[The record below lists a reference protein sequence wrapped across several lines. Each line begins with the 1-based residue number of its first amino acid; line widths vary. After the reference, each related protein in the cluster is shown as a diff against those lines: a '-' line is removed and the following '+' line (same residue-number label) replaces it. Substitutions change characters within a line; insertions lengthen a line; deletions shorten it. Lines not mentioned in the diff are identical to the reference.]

1 MKYGH
6 RKGAILSEET
16 KEKLRKSA
24 AARVP
29 ARLIRFGITTE
40 EYFAKLAAGL
50 KWCCYHKKFEAQ
62 ENFRDANR
70 TDPCREANRM
80 LSREW
85 RRDNWTPSYRRSLVL
100 KSHGTD
106 QQWYESKLAEQGNRC
121 ALCEKV
127 HSDKECLCVDH
138 DKKCCKHIKSCGKCN
153 RGLLCHVCNKRL
165 GYFEV
170 LLKMAQSVTAIPG
183 TWLEKAIAYLEQYK
197 ES

>member
-16 KEKLRKSA
+16 KDKLRKSA
-24 AARVP
+24 VARVP

-40 EYFAKLAAGL
+40 EYFAKLAAGF
-50 KWCCYHKKFEAQ
+50 KWCCYHKQFEPK
-62 ENFRDANR
+62 ELFGDPDR
-70 TDPCREANRM
+70 TDPCKEATKM

-85 RRDNWTPSYRRSLVL
+85 RKKNWTPEYRRRQVL
-100 KSHGTD
+100 SSHGVD
-106 QQWYESKLAEQGNRC
+106 PDWYDAKLQEQDGGC
-121 ALCEKV
+121 ALCDEKPTA
-127 HSDKECLCVDH
+127 KEVLAIDH
-138 DKKCCKHIKSCGKCN
+138 RHGCCGKVKSCSKCN
-153 RGLLCHVCNKRL
+153 RGLLCDVCNKRL

-170 LLKMAQSVTAIPG
+170 LLKMAETVTPFPG